1 MEPEFHEIA
10 LGLQKMISVHT
21 ARMRLENVT
30 VNELEK
36 MASEAKRASE
46 LLATVGVE
54 IIVYGCTSGSLIGGV
69 EWEKTLV
76 NNIAKD
82 TMIPTLS
89 TGRAVI
95 DAIKTMG
102 GGGLGVATPY
112 TEDINILEKTFFNE
126 YGFEVSDIKG
136 LGLVNN
142 LEIGRVGD
150 DTIFKLVEKV
160 TKACDLI
167 FISCTN
173 LPVLHL
179 IEKIEKMYSKPV
191 ITSNQASIWA
201 ALRRLNLGG
210 IKGYGQLLRT
220 L

>member
-10 LGLQKMISVHT
+10 LGLLKMISVHT
-21 ARMRLENVT
+21 ARMRLDNVT
-30 VNELEK
+30 VKELKK

-76 NNIAKD
+76 NNIAKE
-82 TMIPTLS
+82 TMIPTIS

-102 GGGLGVATPY
+102 GGRLGVATPY

-126 YGFEVSDIKG
+126 YGFEVRDIKG

-142 LEIGRVGD
+142 LEIGRVSD

-160 TKACDLI
+160 AKACDLI